1 MKFDR
6 AKKKLLLSGFIFVVR
21 VALGCLF
28 IYGSLPKIRQPYD
41 FLSSVYEYELLG
53 PKAGMLVAMVLPW
66 FELMVGVCLVGGI
79 FVSGGLLACVIMAA
93 AFTFAIASVL
103 YRGLEISCGCFGAT
117 GDLITYWTLT
127 RAVLVF
133 LFSVLGYVGVVM
145 LGPYGTAKEPSAA
158 AASVCQA

>member
-1 MKFDR
+1 MALDKPTKRRLFY
-6 AKKKLLLSGFIFVVR
+6 ALLFVVR

-53 PKAGMLVAMVLPW
+53 PKLGMLVAMVLPW
-66 FELMVGVCLVGGI
+66 LELMVGVCLVGGI

-93 AFTFAIASVL
+93 AFTFAIASAL

-133 LFSVLGYVGVVM
+133 LFSVMGYVAVVM
-145 LGPYGTAKEPSAA
+145 LDPYGAAKEPKA